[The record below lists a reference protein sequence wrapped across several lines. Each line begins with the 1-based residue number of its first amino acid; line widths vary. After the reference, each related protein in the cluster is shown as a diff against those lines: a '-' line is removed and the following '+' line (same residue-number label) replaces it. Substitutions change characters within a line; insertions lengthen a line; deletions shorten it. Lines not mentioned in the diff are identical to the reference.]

1 MPHYLPRE
9 GSGQRIY
16 KTRETLITDVLAA
29 VDSAKREAAE
39 SNALA
44 AMVPSSCPAGLTRSR
59 RYDEDFWGASGNV
72 ALGHLR
78 KARGA
83 SKPDDA
89 PEDPQL
95 VLDAVWELNKC
106 RALLR
111 SLAAEDLR
119 NRLGSSG

>member
-1 MPHYLPRE
+1 MNEVLVAVEHA
-9 GSGQRIY
+9 
-16 KTRETLITDVLAA
+16 KT
-29 VDSAKREAAE
+29 EAAE
-39 SNALA
+39 RNALA
-44 AMVPSSCPAGLTRSR
+44 AMVPSSVPSGPTRSR

-95 VLDAVWELNKC
+95 VLDAVWDLDKC
-106 RALLR
+106 RALLL
-111 SLAAEDLR
+111 SLDVDDLR
-119 NRLGSSG
+119 NRLGSSGWNRNTPTPTKMNLLSSVSL